1 MQEKNGKNRLQ
12 GRGKGQTGL
21 KLDHRLCYLFGSRCL
36 PSSLSGRGSP
46 LSASRRRSKGFTLI
60 EILISLVI
68 VSVGLIGIMAL
79 LSHSLKEAG
88 EIVEDTFAS
97 TTARSVYEALRE
109 GARNRSF

>member
-1 MQEKNGKNRLQ
+1 MGVSL
-12 GRGKGQTGL
+12 L
-21 KLDHRLCYLFGSRCL
+21 GSGMG
-36 PSSLSGRGSP
+36 P
-46 LSASRRRSKGFTLI
+46 RRSQRGFTLI

-109 GARNRSF
+109 GARNRSFIVREATPVPHYVRGFVWMHDGI